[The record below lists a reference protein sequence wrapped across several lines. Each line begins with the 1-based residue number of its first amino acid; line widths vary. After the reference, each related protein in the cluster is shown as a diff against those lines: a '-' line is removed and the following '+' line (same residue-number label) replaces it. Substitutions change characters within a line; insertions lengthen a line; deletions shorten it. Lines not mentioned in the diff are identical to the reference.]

1 MLAMKSLKSISNN
14 RVNPGEEERDRRD
27 NEQLHK
33 ALGRIMAFGQENG
46 WDHPVVINTINAIS
60 IGHWIEKI
68 DAGRARAAKGVKI
81 REKVKDS
88 GI

>member
-1 MLAMKSLKSISNN
+1 MKSLKSISNN

>member
-1 MLAMKSLKSISNN
+1 MPLTVERFAKLSIN
-14 RVNPGEEERDRRD
+14 
-27 NEQLHK
+27 L
-33 ALGRIMAFGQENG
+33 
-46 WDHPVVINTINAIS
+46 AIS